1 MNSLF
6 ELEETDEEFNSLET
20 LVLKGRIFPGKSE
33 GAKFIRLRWVQ
44 RQIKEKL
51 GFLPYRGTLN
61 IRLTEES
68 IGRKKALTRT
78 NGLEILPATG
88 YCGGK
93 LFRAH
98 LGNVECAV
106 VFPEIADYPED
117 VIEVIASVNLRRKLG
132 LADGDFIKVD
142 VMF

>member
-1 MNSLF
+1 LF
-6 ELEETDEEFNSLET
+6 EPEETDEESNSLET
-20 LVLKGRIFPGKSE
+20 LVLKGRIFTGKSE

-51 GFLPYRGTLN
+51 GSLPYRGTLN

-106 VFPEIADYPED
+106 VSPEIADYPED